1 MKPNT
6 RYPDLYLASKSPR
19 RRELLSQIGVFFE
32 VMAVDIPEH
41 PQPGETTLEHVS
53 RLALEK
59 AQAGLSKLM
68 REGKPVSAP
77 VLGSDT
83 LVVVGGKA
91 LGKPA
96 DQGQA
101 VDMLLQLSGCGHQ
114 VMTGVAIVDESRE
127 QVIATVTEVKVKPIS
142 PDEAQAYWNT
152 GEPADKAGAYGI
164 QGYGAVFIDEIKGS
178 YTGVVGLPL
187 SETAELLKAFNV
199 PVWRTG

>member
-1 MKPNT
+1 MKTNT

-19 RRELLSQIGVFFE
+19 RRELLSQIGVSFE
-32 VMAVDIPEH
+32 VMAVDISEH

-59 AQAGLSKLM
+59 AQAGLSKL
-68 REGKPVSAP
+68 RRVGKPVP

-83 LVVVGGKA
+83 LVVVGGMA

-96 DQGQA
+96 DQEQA
-101 VDMLLQLSGCGHQ
+101 VDMLLQLSGRGHQ

-127 QVIATVTEVKVKPIS
+127 KVIATVTEVKVKSIS
-142 PDEAQAYWNT
+142 PEEAQAYWNT

-187 SETAELLKAFNV
+187 SETAELLKAFSV